1 MSAASRP
8 VGGRDSGE
16 FSTLMASAG
25 RLGTAPPGAG
35 WPVRGQ
41 AGEAAGADAA
51 GLLAVV
57 LCEHPAIT
65 RAVAPATA
73 AKRMPRARTD
83 LLFMGTF
90 PSGWT
95 SVAPETSVAP
105 AHRPPGTRPAATEG
119 QPSGSGDP
127 GSLPTEAECSNV
139 GIYHRTHAKRC
150 GWEADPG
157 RRRRAQHR
165 LVAEAVS
172 GQRGVLRC
180 LGRRWGEGVGRG
192 RPAGPGARDPRPH
205 ASRRRRPR
213 DLPPP
218 AVPQPGTRHHADRP
232 RLRDRPDRRS
242 RAWVRRLHHQT
253 LQPTGAG

>member
-41 AGEAAGADAA
+41 AAGAGEAAGADAA

-73 AKRMPRARTD
+73 AKRMPRARMD

-95 SVAPETSVAP
+95 SVAPETSVA
-105 AHRPPGTRPAATEG
+105 HRHT
-119 QPSGSGDP
+119 
-127 GSLPTEAECSNV
+127 
-139 GIYHRTHAKRC
+139 
-150 GWEADPG
+150 G
-157 RRRRAQHR
+157 RRARVR
-165 LVAEAVS
+165 L
-172 GQRGVLRC
+172 Q
-180 LGRRWGEGVGRG
+180 
-192 RPAGPGARDPRPH
+192 
-205 ASRRRRPR
+205 PR
-213 DLPPP
+213 DN
-218 AVPQPGTRHHADRP
+218 
-232 RLRDRPDRRS
+232 
-242 RAWVRRLHHQT
+242 
-253 LQPTGAG
+253 